1 MKFLNDVILTGAG
14 ADLTAPATV
23 TFSGLSVTTET
34 SAVVVN
40 SSGVLSKR
48 ALGTSAFTNTY
59 TLPKATATVRGGT
72 ELRSNTVQTVTA
84 NNVSSSAGR
93 TYGVQLNSADQM
105 VVNVPWTSLTK
116 ASTTV
121 LGGIIVG
128 NGLSVNATGVL
139 SVPTASDTEDGKMLS
154 ADKTKLDTITVS
166 NIVLKDAT
174 ETISG
179 AKTFSNTII
188 GDVNGNSATTS
199 ERTITSGEISAIS
212 ANTSKTS
219 NIVQTSVTGNAGTAT
234 ALTSGN
240 KSILGSLTLTSASDG
255 ILNLRQSDAGS
266 TAGTKEGGWNYIQ
279 FQDGQGDRQA
289 YFGIDSTGNLL
300 FAPEVASKKVKT
312 NTGLI
317 VNGDLDANNLALSA
331 GSIVL
336 SGTGRIQGIDTVTLG
351 TDAANKTYVDT
362 AETDAIAS
370 AASANKAWSTITGTP
385 TTIAAYGITDALV
398 IGTTGTTA
406 LAGNTT
412 IPAAEAYTAH
422 ENITAATSVN
432 GSGRTYIQDI
442 TVDSNGHV
450 TGIATA
456 SETVTDTTYTVG
468 NGGLTQNNFTNALK
482 TSYDGAATHAASA
495 HAPSTAQA
503 NRAISD
509 SVTSTSTTTAASSA
523 AVKAAKDTA
532 NTAGLL
538 ATAALS
544 KGGGDMT
551 GAIDMNSNK
560 ITELGTPS
568 AGTDA
573 ATKAYVD
580 SAVIA
585 DTDTQDITQSGNT
598 FTLERGGSVD
608 VSTTTAVAANSL
620 KLGMVLANSVTSTS
634 TIQAGSANATRLA
647 YNNVSTTVL
656 QTRLSEV
663 SSGNIA
669 LGANAGIPT
678 IATGTLTANG
688 TLYAGA
694 SRIGLRSLEWSGA
707 NAEDAMV
714 SIQGDV
720 IYHPETISTT
730 AGRIYMLTS
739 TGGLTLADADTA
751 NTSTGLLVIALANLA
766 GKGLLLR
773 GVLRLPTNPDASPG
787 QPIYLNADGESVPSG
802 TATAG
807 APTAGIVRVLG
818 YQLTNSGGTSSI
830 YFNPDNTW
838 VELTA

>member
-59 TLPKATATVRGGT
+59 TLPKATSTVRGGT

-116 ASTTV
+116 ATTSV
-121 LGGIIVG
+121 LGGIVVG
-128 NGLSVNATGVL
+128 NGLTVSNAGVL
-139 SVPTASDTEDGKMLS
+139 SVPTASDTVDGKMLS
-154 ADKTKLDTITVS
+154 ADKTKLDAITVG

-212 ANTSKTS
+212 ANSTHT
-219 NIVQTSVTGNAGTAT
+219 
-234 ALTSGN
+234 
-240 KSILGSLTLTSASDG
+240 ASD
-255 ILNLRQSDAGS
+255 
-266 TAGTKEGGWNYIQ
+266 
-279 FQDGQGDRQA
+279 
-289 YFGIDSTGNLL
+289 
-300 FAPEVASKKVKT
+300 
-312 NTGLI
+312 
-317 VNGDLDANNLALSA
+317 
-331 GSIVL
+331 
-336 SGTGRIQGIDTVTLG
+336 
-351 TDAANKTYVDT
+351 
-362 AETDAIAS
+362 
-370 AASANKAWSTITGTP
+370 
-385 TTIAAYGITDALV
+385 
-398 IGTTGTTA
+398 
-406 LAGNTT
+406 
-412 IPAAEAYTAH
+412 
-422 ENITAATSVN
+422 
-432 GSGRTYIQDI
+432 
-442 TVDSNGHV
+442 
-450 TGIATA
+450 
-456 SETVTDTTYTVG
+456 
-468 NGGLTQNNFTNALK
+468 
-482 TSYDGAATHAASA
+482 
-495 HAPSTAQA
+495 HAPSNAQA

-663 SSGNIA
+663 SSGNIT

-707 NAEDAMV
+707 NAENAMV
-714 SIQGDV
+714 SVQGDV

>member
-23 TFSGLSVTTET
+23 TFSGLDVSTEAN
-34 SAVVVN
+34 AVVVN

-59 TLPKATATVRGGT
+59 TLPKATSTVRGGT
-72 ELRSNTVQTVTA
+72 ELRSNTVQTVAA

-116 ASTTV
+116 ATTTV
-121 LGGIIVG
+121 LGGIKVG
-128 NGLSVNATGVL
+128 SGLSVTAAGVL

-166 NIVLKDAT
+166 NIVLKDAA

-199 ERTITSGEISAIS
+199 ERTITSGEISAIA
-212 ANTSKTS
+212 ANTLKTS

-336 SGTGRIQGIDTVTLG
+336 SGTGRIQGIDTVSVG
-351 TDAANKTYVDT
+351 TDAANKTYVDNAVIANTDTQDLSQSGNTVSLVDGGSVDISTTT
-362 AETDAIAS
+362 AVAANS
-370 AASANKAWSTITGTP
+370 ARAASIVANS
-385 TTIAAYGITDALV
+385 
-398 IGTTGTTA
+398 
-406 LAGNTT
+406 
-412 IPAAEAYTAH
+412 AH
-422 ENITAATSVN
+422 T
-432 GSGRTYIQDI
+432 
-442 TVDSNGHV
+442 
-450 TGIATA
+450 
-456 SETVTDTTYTVG
+456 
-468 NGGLTQNNFTNALK
+468 
-482 TSYDGAATHAASA
+482 ASA
-495 HAPSTAQA
+495 HAPSNAQA

-538 ATAALS
+538 ATAALPKS
-544 KGGGDMT
+544 GGIMT
-551 GAIDMNSNK
+551 GK
-560 ITELGTPS
+560 ITLDGAPS
-568 AGTDA
+568 SNLHA

-598 FTLERGGSVD
+598 FTLDRGGSVD
-608 VSTTTAVAANSL
+608 VSTTTAVAANSA
-620 KLGMVLANSVTSTS
+620 KLGMSLINAVNSTS
-634 TIQAGSANATRLA
+634 TLAAGTANATRLA
-647 YNNVSTTVL
+647 YNNVDKTVL

-663 SSGNIA
+663 NSGNIT
-669 LGANAGIPT
+669 LGANSGIPT
-678 IATGTLTANG
+678 IATGTLTASG
-688 TLYAGA
+688 ALYAGA
-694 SRIGLRSLEWSGA
+694 SKIGLRNLDWGGA
-707 NAEDAMV
+707 NTENAMV
-714 SIQGDV
+714 SVQGDV
-720 IYHPETISTT
+720 IYHSESISTT

-739 TGGLTLADADTA
+739 AGGLTLADADTA
-751 NTSTGLLVIALANLA
+751 NTSTGLLVIAVANLA

-773 GVLRLPTNPDASPG
+773 GVVRLPTNPDASPG
-787 QPIYLNADGESVPSG
+787 QPIYLNADGESAPSG
-802 TATAG
+802 TATAE

-838 VELTA
+838 VELT